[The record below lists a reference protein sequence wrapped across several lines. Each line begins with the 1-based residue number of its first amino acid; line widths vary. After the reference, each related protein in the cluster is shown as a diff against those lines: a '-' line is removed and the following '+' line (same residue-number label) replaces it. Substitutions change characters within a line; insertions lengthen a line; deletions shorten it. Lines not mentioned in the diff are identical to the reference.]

1 MKRNTL
7 RILIS
12 KHTTPVAGWGS
23 VTSSR
28 RLAGSRNG
36 VCTPV
41 SISHPLP
48 RCPRGPDS
56 SCWVQV
62 PCRME
67 AARTLRQTRC
77 CWSCLCYTKAVASVD
92 GRGRLWQRHRSLGLW
107 NKALACPLPT
117 TALHLESRSW
127 LVAGPQGRQILD
139 PGILG
144 TCPAQHELDITA
156 TLVMHSSIAR
166 LGVQEA

>member
-1 MKRNTL
+1 M
-7 RILIS
+7 
-12 KHTTPVAGWGS
+12 AGWGS

-67 AARTLRQTRC
+67 AARTLRQTWY
-77 CWSCLCYTKAVASVD
+77 CWSCLCRQARYTKAVAGVDGVDGVD
-92 GRGRLWQRHRSLGLW
+92 GRGRLRHRPLGLW

-144 TCPAQHELDITA
+144 TCPAQHELDITT
-156 TLVMHSSIAR
+156 TLVMHSSV
-166 LGVQEA
+166 LS